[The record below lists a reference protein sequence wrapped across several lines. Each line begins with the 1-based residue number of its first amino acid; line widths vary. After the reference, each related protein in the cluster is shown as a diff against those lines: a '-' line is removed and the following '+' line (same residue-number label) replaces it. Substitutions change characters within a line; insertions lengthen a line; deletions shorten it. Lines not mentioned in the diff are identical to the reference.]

1 MENMHTEV
9 RVQRVINVL
18 NCSGFLSP
26 KTATFSTKYACIES
40 GGRGGRGGLSTG
52 SILLIVYVRRLSIR
66 NSTFQ
71 LRSN

>member
-1 MENMHTEV
+1 MKNMHTDV
-9 RVQRVINVL
+9 RVQRVINIL

-26 KTATFSTKYACIES
+26 QTATFSTKYACFES
-40 GGRGGRGGLSTG
+40 GGLSTG

-66 NSTFQ
+66 NSTLQ